1 MREVDD
7 LFHEYCLLEFPK
19 FLPKIIKPELYQ
31 RLMARADELQ
41 IAKTPER
48 VVALRIKEEF
58 GNSIWGALVIAAQ
71 PVPSD
76 PDEVID
82 LVQRDRDIIYGE
94 RKMAKAPAKNE
105 APAAEKAPKEKKEPK
120 PQLVRGH
127 AMSAIMSFGQDAE
140 GKSFGPKN
148 NPKREGSASAARFAL
163 YKPGK
168 PLSAQL
174 GQEGGPTLD
183 DLKFD
188 SDPKRNWIVIT
199 D

>member
-1 MREVDD
+1 LTDCVAITRAGNGDIWLFPSRSEAQRHPLVQYGDPIMREVDD

-71 PVPSD
+71 PVPGD
-76 PDEVID
+76 PDVVID

-94 RKMAKAPAKNE
+94 RKMAKAPAKNA
-105 APAAEKAPKEKKEPK
+105 APAEEEGEP
-120 PQLVRGH
+120 R
-127 AMSAIMSFGQDAE
+127 
-140 GKSFGPKN
+140 
-148 NPKREGSASAARFAL
+148 KRSPSSCAVTRCRRS
-163 YKPGK
+163 
-168 PLSAQL
+168 
-174 GQEGGPTLD
+174 
-183 DLKFD
+183 
-188 SDPKRNWIVIT
+188 
-199 D
+199 